1 MSTSTSNS
9 SQPVKQCLLPPPEAL
24 VVALSTICCLA
35 SLKLGWSP
43 WLLNFMALRPFHIHR
58 CKQNWRFA
66 LSSMVAIFVFRETC
80 CEILCETCWHVM
92 FTVYIY
98 MMNRKNRS
106 NSFATWA
113 EQGYE
118 ALFHQWSRF
127 LLRELLL
134 FADSMSMRVAIEIK
148 KLWLYWI

>member
-43 WLLNFMALRPFHIHR
+43 WLLNFMALRPFHIHLVNR
-58 CKQNWRFA
+58 IEVSLVRQWSRFS
-66 LSSMVAIFVFRETC
+66 LSERLAVRFFVRLADTWC
-80 CEILCETCWHVM
+80 SL
-92 FTVYIY
+92 YIY
-98 MMNRKNRS
+98 IMNRKNRS